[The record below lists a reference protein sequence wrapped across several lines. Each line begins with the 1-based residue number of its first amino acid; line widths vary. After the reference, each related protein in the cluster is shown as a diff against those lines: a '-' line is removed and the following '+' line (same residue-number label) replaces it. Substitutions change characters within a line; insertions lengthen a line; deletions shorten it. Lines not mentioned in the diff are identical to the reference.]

1 MKATGTSSTSFR
13 IWLATFIPGLATTVT
28 AFAQNSGGSK
38 TAALGVGGLVVS
50 LFSTLA
56 KLGHDHGLNK
66 ATLAAGASDITA
78 ALAPDGQL
86 RADLSKTV
94 SFVEN
99 DLPGVKTVVSD
110 VTARVEALEKK
121 VPDLAGIEQIV
132 RTVLSQV
139 LGASMQAQ
147 TVTPIPTTLVPP
159 APPA

>member
-99 DLPGVKTVVSD
+99 DLPGAKTVVSD

-132 RTVLSQV
+132 RTVVGQAF
-139 LGASMQAQ
+139 ASAAPAPVAPA
-147 TVTPIPTTLVPP
+147 TPVTPPP
-159 APPA
+159 A